1 MSSTIIISNTN
12 PTVCIHSKPKHSPG
26 PGIRFPQKISFS
38 SQRIRT
44 RNRFGGPRPC
54 STAQISALYAP
65 AQTKETMYE
74 LLGIAENVSNFSDI
88 KKAYKQMARKY
99 HPDVSPP
106 GRVEEYTR
114 RFIMVHEAYETLS
127 NPQTRARYDTE
138 LAFGGGF
145 SSPPRKHQE
154 KEWRSGW
161 RSQLDELQRR
171 DCRERST
178 WGSRVC
184 KC

>member
-1 MSSTIIISNTN
+1 MSSTIIISSTN
-12 PTVCIHSKPKHSPG
+12 PTVCIHSKPKHSPK
-26 PGIRFPQKISFS
+26 IHFPQQISFS
-38 SQRIRT
+38 SE
-44 RNRFGGPRPC
+44 RNRIGAPRPC
-54 STAQISALYAP
+54 STAQISAAK
-65 AQTKETMYE
+65 TKETLYE
-74 LLGIAENVSNFSDI
+74 LLGIAENVNKFSDI
-88 KKAYKQMARKY
+88 KKAYKRMARMY

-106 GRVEEYTR
+106 DRVDEYTR
-114 RFIMVHEAYETLS
+114 RFIKVHEAYETLS
-127 NPQTRARYDTE
+127 NPQTRARYDRE

-178 WGSRVC
+178 WGSRMR